1 MDIVFEGDI
10 DEQLE
15 FMELYGFQQTQI
27 SLYIRLDN
35 FRAAGELHQQS
46 GEFELA
52 AKCFLQSEEREVRRR
67 AISSVLGSLQRVA
80 FGAQFTE
87 ESIRVLHL
95 LDNVSEGDFNEHDKT
110 MVCGQLFVLRCNF

>member
-1 MDIVFEGDI
+1 MLRQMDVVFEGDI

-15 FMELYGFQQTQI
+15 FMGLYGFQRTQI
-27 SLYIRLDN
+27 SLHMRLRN
-35 FRAAGELHQQS
+35 FRAAGELHQQF

-80 FGAQFTE
+80 FGATFTE
-87 ESIRVLHL
+87 ESIRILHL
-95 LDNVSEGDFNEHDKT
+95 LDNVSGADLDEQDNI
-110 MVCGQLFVLRCNF
+110 MVCG